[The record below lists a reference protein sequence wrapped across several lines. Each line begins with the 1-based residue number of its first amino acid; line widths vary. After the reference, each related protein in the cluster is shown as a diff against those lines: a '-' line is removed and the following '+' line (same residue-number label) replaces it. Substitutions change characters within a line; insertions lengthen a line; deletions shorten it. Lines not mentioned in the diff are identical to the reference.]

1 MPNFT
6 CDVEDCNGIP
16 KTGLHCEMHRR
27 RNTVYGTPTP
37 IKICFE
43 CKKEF
48 VWIDKCYSFS
58 PFKTHVAKAVTCRE
72 CVTFFNEFAEYLP
85 RNRQGVRNHGLS
97 IRDYVNLLV
106 LQDFLCA
113 LCKKDPEHY
122 NRLSID
128 HDHLCCPGAHGCKDC
143 VRGLICLGC
152 NALLGHL
159 ETKANLIAEYEKSY
173 KYNRP
178 FKEGQNGT

>member
-27 RNTVYGTPTP
+27 RNTVYGTP
-37 IKICFE
+37 
-43 CKKEF
+43 
-48 VWIDKCYSFS
+48 
-58 PFKTHVAKAVTCRE
+58 
-72 CVTFFNEFAEYLP
+72 
-85 RNRQGVRNHGLS
+85 
-97 IRDYVNLLV
+97 
-106 LQDFLCA
+106 
-113 LCKKDPEHY
+113 
-122 NRLSID
+122 
-128 HDHLCCPGAHGCKDC
+128 
-143 VRGLICLGC
+143 
-152 NALLGHL
+152 